1 MLGDSGRKEK
11 HPLAGVTFP
20 SQVSHDFAI
29 NFDPENPECEGKK
42 GDSHQPC
49 LPSYSLLPTP
59 VHPMQEHRLHS
70 LGPSPLPLHGSSVC
84 VHLVRLSAP
93 DQISAHPTLPAPE
106 PSNSPA

>member
-1 MLGDSGRKEK
+1 MLGDSDRKEK
-11 HPLAGVTFP
+11 HPLAGLTFP

-59 VHPMQEHRLHS
+59 MQEHRLHS
-70 LGPSPLPLHGSSVC
+70 HGPSPLPLHGSSVC
-84 VHLVRLSAP
+84 MHLVRLSAP
-93 DQISAHPTLPAPE
+93 DQIDICPP
-106 PSNSPA
+106 NSTST

>member
-1 MLGDSGRKEK
+1 MLGDSDRKEK
-11 HPLAGVTFP
+11 HPLAGLTFP

-49 LPSYSLLPTP
+49 LPSLQLAAHSCAP
-59 VHPMQEHRLHS
+59 HAGAHHS

-84 VHLVRLSAP
+84 MHLVRLSAP
-93 DQISAHPTLPAPE
+93 DQISTHPTLPAPE